1 MLKKRSHNSY
11 VTFLLL
17 CCCLFLFACQS
28 GSNNADE
35 RTVPPD
41 KSENI
46 SLTPLD
52 IQYESFQKVIGWL
65 TEEEILIHVG
75 NTEGHELLTHNI
87 FSGEKNTIYTEKTSI
102 LSVKINQS
110 RDKILLQ
117 EVSET
122 LSRLTVITTDGLTV
136 QTTPFDYSSYVT
148 LDWNPTDNNTVF
160 ISHYS
165 FDQVTESEMIHVYV
179 WTIDENTL
187 TTRDIPSLSPKWYSA
202 NVYLYIDELHTDAL
216 YIGDIRED
224 REDMLLNMDI
234 SDFFLSEDT
243 FLGIVESDIQDNLVH
258 LFHEYPFLVG
268 DKVLSIP
275 KVTINDYPVK
285 PHLTQATRN
294 GRIYGV
300 IPEYSFALEEDLG
313 NFSLSYLDFE
323 NEEIKEVMELPED
336 APIALS
342 PSEDYLLYGWRL
354 EYIITLSE
362 PRMIPLLEEFD

>member
-1 MLKKRSHNSY
+1 MSKKKSQNNY
-11 VTFLLL
+11 VPFLLL
-17 CCCLFLFACQS
+17 CCCLFLFACQR
-28 GSNNADE
+28 GSYAVDE
-35 RTVPPD
+35 RTISPD
-41 KSENI
+41 QSED
-46 SLTPLD
+46 STLTPID

-65 TEEEILIHVG
+65 TEDEILIHIG
-75 NTEGHELLTHNI
+75 NTEGHELLTYNI
-87 FSGEKNTIYTEKTSI
+87 FSGEKNTIYNENLAI
-102 LSVKINQS
+102 LSVEINQS

-122 LSRLTVITTDGLTV
+122 QSRLTVITTDGLTV
-136 QTTPFDYSSYVT
+136 QSTPFDYSSYVT

-165 FDQVTESEMIHVYV
+165 FDHVQESEMIHVYV

-187 TTRDIPSLSPKWYSA
+187 NTRDIPSLSPKWYSA
-202 NVYLYIDELHTDAL
+202 NVYLYIDELETNAM
-216 YIGDIRED
+216 YIGDIRDD

-243 FLGIVESDIQDNLVH
+243 FLGVVESDIQDNVVH

-294 GRIYGV
+294 GKIYGV

-323 NEEIKEVMELPED
+323 NEEIEEVMELSED

-342 PSEDYLLYGWRL
+342 PSEEYLLYGWRF
-354 EYIITLSE
+354 EYIIDLSE
-362 PRMIPLLEEFD
+362 QRMIPLLEEFN